1 MEDGEL
7 LLSRFLRHSFLE
19 TCVCVYL
26 FQGMNRSVEFHK
38 IKYGWWFSSRCLNVS
53 MVFMFMIPTLLKE
66 SGSIA
71 NQKWLNWPLFD
82 HWDPWGRWLWLIYS
96 TNSWCLTIIE
106 NPKSGNITYIIYN
119 HILFVGFI
127 CFPKKHVHRATLR
140 PRRHNC
146 TAATWTRSTA
156 WEWPHRR
163 RTSVNV
169 EGTAG
174 QFSSAGWLFF
184 GVVGLK
190 GYIRLI

>member
-1 MEDGEL
+1 MENCFFPDFSGT
-7 LLSRFLRHSFLE
+7 HSWRR
-19 TCVCVYL
+19 VCVYL

-127 CFPKKHVHRATLR
+127 FFRKSMSTGPLFDRAGTIARRQRGHGALRENGHTGGGPASTSREQRGSFHLRGGCFL
-140 PRRHNC
+140 
-146 TAATWTRSTA
+146 
-156 WEWPHRR
+156 
-163 RTSVNV
+163 
-169 EGTAG
+169 
-174 QFSSAGWLFF
+174 GWW
-184 GVVGLK
+184 G
-190 GYIRLI
+190 